1 MHASP
6 LQISLPGQVRQAA
19 GQIMWLG
26 AALLIIG
33 VAALVFPMVSTLA
46 ATLFVGWILI
56 FSGAAS
62 LFGAFSLRGA
72 GSFFGAL
79 LLGLLSVAAGVFI
92 LARPL
97 AGELGITL
105 SLGALF
111 MIQGAFEL
119 VLAVEL
125 RATKGWTWM
134 LVSALA
140 SIVLSVV
147 ITAGW
152 PGSSLVALG
161 ILLGVN
167 FISSGLAYL
176 LLGAASKRVTQA

>member
-6 LQISLPGQVRQAA
+6 IQTWFHGRVRQEAN
-19 GQIMWLG
+19 QLIWLG
-26 AALLIIG
+26 AALLLIG
-33 VAALVFPMVSTLA
+33 VAALVFPMISTLA

-62 LFGAFSLRGA
+62 LYGAFSFRGA
-72 GSFFGAL
+72 GPFFGAL

-111 MIQGAFEL
+111 MVQGAFEL
-119 VLAVEL
+119 VLAFEL
-125 RATKGWTWM
+125 RATKGWVWM
-134 LVSALA
+134 LLSALA
-140 SIVLSVV
+140 SIVLSMIIV
-147 ITAGW
+147 AGW

-161 ILLGVN
+161 ILIGVN
-167 FISSGLAYL
+167 FLSSGVAYL
-176 LLGAASKRVTQA
+176 LLGSAAKRETQA

>member
-1 MHASP
+1 M
-6 LQISLPGQVRQAA
+6 
-19 GQIMWLG
+19 
-26 AALLIIG
+26 
-33 VAALVFPMVSTLA
+33 
-46 ATLFVGWILI
+46 
-56 FSGAAS
+56 
-62 LFGAFSLRGA
+62 
-72 GSFFGAL
+72 
-79 LLGLLSVAAGVFI
+79 FI